1 MATSTDVSYSTPSGV
16 PLYIGLAVPSPSP
29 NVVFVGDSLT
39 SLSYGPLHPY
49 TWAIGLAGGVL
60 KPLANSSVANNTI
73 QDIINRLDNHYTDVS
88 PGLAGL
94 GLIGRVFFRGGTNDF
109 RGGQSIGSGTQ
120 AQYIEA
126 FTKILTYSEHCDVF
140 AVPPVGNPGDTSGQG
155 IPGVNAWLSS
165 YCSGNP
171 RLHFINDCVT
181 VDNGSGNWVSGYAS
195 GESPPVHFTNPASYQ
210 MGLDGGAA
218 LASLLASYG
227 YASPV
232 SLDAADVYPT
242 VDQWCANHRM
252 TGTGGSNSLGSGQ
265 VPTSWSVGAAG
276 GGYTAT
282 TSIVPADVGD
292 PNTAPWLRITPTTI
306 GNDNSWIG
314 VGPTV
319 DHDAVTTLY
328 PDALEIVF
336 EIRFNSFD
344 GSKFKGLQFSVY
356 GSSNE
361 QVAPVAYL
369 RMGHPTPISETV
381 IVRSAINRSASG
393 RLSHTTAVP
402 DIRFESAGTYSGAM
416 GSFDIRCMTIRSH

>member
-1 MATSTDVSYSTPSGV
+1 MTVILHGWKAPGQSAPVVVPPSQ
-16 PLYIGLAVPSPSP
+16 
-29 NVVFVGDSLT
+29 NVAFVGDSLT

-60 KPLANSSVANNTI
+60 KPVANSSVASNTI
-73 QDIINRLDNHYTDVS
+73 QDVIDRIDNDYTNAS
-88 PGLAGL
+88 PGLSGL
-94 GLIGRVFFRGGTNDF
+94 TDLGWVLLRIGTNNFRGGST
-109 RGGQSIGSGTQ
+109 IGSGTQ
-120 AQYIEA
+120 AQYIA
-126 FTKILTYSEHCDVF
+126 LLTAILTYAERCVVF
-140 AVPPVGNPGDTSGQG
+140 AVPPVGNPGDTSGHG
-155 IPGVNAWLSS
+155 IPAVNAWLAS

-171 RLHFINDCVT
+171 RLDFVDDCVT
-181 VDNGSGNWVSGYAS
+181 VDNGVGNWVSGYAS

-282 TSIVPADVGD
+282 TSIVAADGGD
-292 PNTAPWLRITPTTI
+292 PNAAPHLRITPTAI
-306 GNDNSWIG
+306 GNDNSWLG
-314 VGPTV
+314 VGPSV

-328 PDALEIVF
+328 PDAVEIVF

-361 QVAPVAYL
+361 QIAPPAFL
-369 RMGHPTPISETV
+369 RMGHPTPITGTV
-381 IVRSAINRSASG
+381 VVRSAINRSASG

-402 DIRFESAGTYSGAM
+402 DIRLESAGVFSGAM
-416 GSFDIRCMTIRSH
+416 GSLDIRCMTIRG